1 MCVMTVNNTF
11 FKVSGLRFRTF
22 YIQDAIFVYLF
33 PFRLIG
39 FCLASRSFRSTHWQ
53 HARCLFLYLYTY
65 LPVCGLTTFVKHD
78 DTSHA
83 RGEKVSTNDAR
94 REFQDQLISSGFK
107 HYRINFV
114 DKLRFIID
122 PKFLSMEKFLMIE
135 KPQHSISIR
144 CGCEKH
150 AEMGFRRDCF
160 VLFSLPHFVAICVMK
175 TLGWLVILL

>member
-1 MCVMTVNNTF
+1 M
-11 FKVSGLRFRTF
+11 
-22 YIQDAIFVYLF
+22 
-33 PFRLIG
+33 
-39 FCLASRSFRSTHWQ
+39 
-53 HARCLFLYLYTY
+53 
-65 LPVCGLTTFVKHD
+65 KHD

-122 PKFLSMEKFLMIE
+122 PKFLSMEKILIIE

-144 CGCEKH
+144 CGCEKQ
-150 AEMGFRRDCF
+150 ARMGFRRGIILF
-160 VLFSLPHFVAICVMK
+160 VSFLS
-175 TLGWLVILL
+175 